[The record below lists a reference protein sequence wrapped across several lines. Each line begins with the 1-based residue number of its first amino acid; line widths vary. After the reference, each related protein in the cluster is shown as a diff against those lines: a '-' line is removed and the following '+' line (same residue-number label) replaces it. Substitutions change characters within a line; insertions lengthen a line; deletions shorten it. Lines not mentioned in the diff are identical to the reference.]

1 MSKLFLPA
9 AAPHTHSHLLVS
21 FVSICEKQSEKPT
34 VYHKKMASREAVRRT
49 LQQVRPILSVDQNE
63 ARRRVLSLYRAW
75 YRQAPYIGE
84 YERRPPHHNN
94 AICVISSLRALC
106 VCVSICAKKKHGQ
119 YFIISLNTVMDY
131 DIPKSI
137 DQIRSKIREQFA
149 KNQSVTDIR
158 VIDMLVIKSQMELK
172 ETVEIWKQKGHVMRY
187 WKESEEP
194 KPTDFLSKF
203 IAGNN

>member
-9 AAPHTHSHLLVS
+9 AAPHTHTHLLVS

-84 YERRPPHHNN
+84 YERQPPHHNN
-94 AICVISSLRALC
+94 DMCYIILVLC
-106 VCVSICAKKKHGQ
+106 VCV
-119 YFIISLNTVMDY
+119 Y
-131 DIPKSI
+131 
-137 DQIRSKIREQFA
+137 QFA
-149 KNQSVTDIR
+149 
-158 VIDMLVIKSQMELK
+158 
-172 ETVEIWKQKGHVMRY
+172 
-187 WKESEEP
+187 
-194 KPTDFLSKF
+194 
-203 IAGNN
+203 

>member
-1 MSKLFLPA
+1 
-9 AAPHTHSHLLVS
+9 
-21 FVSICEKQSEKPT
+21 
-34 VYHKKMASREAVRRT
+34 
-49 LQQVRPILSVDQNE
+49 
-63 ARRRVLSLYRAW
+63 
-75 YRQAPYIGE
+75 
-84 YERRPPHHNN
+84 
-94 AICVISSLRALC
+94 
-106 VCVSICAKKKHGQ
+106 
-119 YFIISLNTVMDY
+119 MDY